1 MINRNAMSNDITI
14 IFDDIIKQYRTLD
27 LAEEMFRSMM
37 EDDKQLEADYQEWCD
52 TMGVSG
58 RKGFAYYYEEYLEQ
72 QDSVWDSLD
81 DHDER

>member
-1 MINRNAMSNDITI
+1 MSNDITI

-52 TMGVSG
+52 TMGVSS
-58 RKGFAYYYEEYLEQ
+58 RKGFAYYYEEYIEQ

-81 DHDER
+81 DQDE

>member
-1 MINRNAMSNDITI
+1 MSNDITI
-14 IFDDIIKQYRTLD
+14 VFDDIIKQYRTLD

-52 TMGVSG
+52 TVGVSG
-58 RKGFAYYYEEYLEQ
+58 RKGFAYYYEEYLDQ
-72 QDSVWDSLD
+72 QDSVWDSLE

>member
-1 MINRNAMSNDITI
+1 MSNDITI

-58 RKGFAYYYEEYLEQ
+58 RKCFAYYYEEYLEQ